1 MARYDLTKEKER
13 LDKVRDADFIAARS
27 IYIIAELLVVIGWGV
42 LILGAF
48 TCLNGMVD
56 VVGLMLI
63 GGGLAALAAARFVR
77 GFGALV
83 ENSAKTRRYNGEML
97 AELRRLQQMMNEPFP
112 PEDAKQRVEDV
123 FDKYPAE

>member
-13 LDKVRDADFIAARS
+13 LDKVQDADFIAARG
-27 IYIIAELLVVIGWGV
+27 IYMIAELLVVIGWGA

-48 TCLNGMVD
+48 TCMNGMVN

-97 AELRRLQQMMNEPFP
+97 AELRRLKGAGEEPP
-112 PEDAKQRVEDV
+112 AKGGESG
-123 FDKYPAE
+123 KYPVN